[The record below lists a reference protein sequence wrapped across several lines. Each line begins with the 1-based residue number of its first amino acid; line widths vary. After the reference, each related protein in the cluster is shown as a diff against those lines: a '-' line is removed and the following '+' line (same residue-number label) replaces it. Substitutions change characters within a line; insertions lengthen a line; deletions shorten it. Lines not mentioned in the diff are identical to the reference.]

1 MIHKYHYDNYKQPYV
16 QTHTADIVHIIYTRI
31 H

>member
-16 QTHTADIVHIIYTRI
+16 QTHTADIVHIYTRI